1 MARTP
6 QKIQCVQYVLLGLLF
21 QQPGHG
27 NELHKRISSK
37 SGIGLLWSV
46 KQGNLY
52 AMLDRMERR
61 GLVRS
66 SVRPGESNPSR
77 KEFFLTLTGRVA
89 FEAWI
94 STPVRAWNELPQDFL
109 SKYYFARQCGPAV
122 LSSLIQQQL
131 EVTRGWLKQVED
143 ELAGMDASQAF
154 EKDVL
159 CLRREQIG
167 ASLRWLESLVSQAR
181 LAGAEKVIP
190 VSLLVP
196 SEPNQ

>member
-1 MARTP
+1 M
-6 QKIQCVQYVLLGLLF
+6 
-21 QQPGHG
+21 
-27 NELHKRISSK
+27 
-37 SGIGLLWSV
+37 
-46 KQGNLY
+46 
-52 AMLDRMERR
+52 
-61 GLVRS
+61 
-66 SVRPGESNPSR
+66 
-77 KEFFLTLTGRVA
+77 
-89 FEAWI
+89 
-94 STPVRAWNELPQDFL
+94 
-109 SKYYFARQCGPAV
+109 
-122 LSSLIQQQL
+122 
-131 EVTRGWLKQVED
+131 TRGWLKQVED